1 MEQPS
6 QGDSGL
12 AVAEY
17 AKQQDAHT
25 AAAVAQR
32 HGLMTKQVLAKVS
45 RLVQDVQRQSKALA
59 ATLAGFRVD
68 PSAGASKVRAL
79 LGFLAEN
86 RFMGYSGPQTFSVR
100 VSRLCAGIV
109 GRPSEP

>member
-1 MEQPS
+1 MPDRPVPRLQAWQRRPAQARWELVEQPA
-6 QGDSGL
+6 QGDSGF

-25 AAAVAQR
+25 LTAVAQR
-32 HGLMTKQVLAKVS
+32 HGLLTKQVLAKVT

-68 PSAGASKVRAL
+68 PSAGASKVRVDSL
-79 LGFLAEN
+79 RCCVCKL
-86 RFMGYSGPQTFSVR
+86 
-100 VSRLCAGIV
+100 
-109 GRPSEP
+109 